1 MQATL
6 SKGILLV
13 VLSACLSSAMALDPE
28 ACQERLKS
36 VDDRIASGKYS
47 AQNVQTAQ
55 QMRDSIMQSCA
66 YLDEATV
73 GQMMEGFEQLLP
85 TRSEAERQAHEEAK
99 RTERAEQLEVRRA
112 ELEVSRKER
121 AERER
126 KEAALKPKPLPISEV
141 LKRPPTAKS
150 VFGEFVDRDDGMY
163 YAKIHDWDL
172 YRDKVRVLY
181 ATDPANYQFVRGE
194 SKQHIYVIESDA
206 KGNIAQKQVTAT
218 TTFGLLAA
226 GLRRGHDEVIL
237 QWNSAGDDAPPRI
250 EAWSISD
257 QKLLSTAS
265 TPALPWGKFDQFRLS
280 TSDGNVLFVFGIGSS
295 GKESSVSWMKVS
307 LEGKVLARGT
317 LESDISM
324 LSVSNWF
331 HTPSGGGGFVI
342 YELANTEK
350 GINSELAPIARRVGT
365 NTITAVVSGETRL
378 LVASNGSTPAW
389 KSPAIARSF
398 MWLGLPALGPITT
411 LEEQAEMDRI
421 LRSIDPEHGGS
432 ISLVNNAVVPIDD
445 GYGVLVENNYR
456 NKEQSPVHGKWLYEY
471 AINGEVRKTYLNPA
485 AEHLGV
491 DFSMIA
497 APDEGAVFLYAGAQA
512 GTQPYVVLLDEN
524 RQVAAYGK
532 ALIGQET
539 AAGGI
544 IADEDGV
551 WVLGTGKTDDG
562 LPKIW
567 LERIDF

>member
-1 MQATL
+1 MR
-6 SKGILLV
+6 KIFPRV
-13 VLSACLSSAMALDPE
+13 VLSTILVMCFSSAVAMEPE
-28 ACQERLKS
+28 ACLDRLKS
-36 VDDRIASGKYS
+36 VDDRIASGRYS
-47 AQNVQTAQ
+47 DQNVQMAN
-55 QMRDSIMQSCA
+55 QMRDGIMQSCA
-66 YLDEATV
+66 YLDEATIA
-73 GQMMEGFEQLLP
+73 QMMEGFEQLLP

-126 KEAALKPKPLPISEV
+126 KEAALKPKPLPVSEV

-150 VFGEFVDRDDGMY
+150 LGGEFVDRDDGMY
-163 YAKIHDWDL
+163 YARIYDWDL
-172 YRDKVRVLY
+172 YRGKVRVLY
-181 ATDPANYQFVRGE
+181 ATDPANYQFAQGA

-206 KGNIAQKQVTAT
+206 KGNVAQKQVTAT

-226 GLRRGHDEVIL
+226 GLRRDHDEVIL
-237 QWNSAGDDAPPRI
+237 QWNSAGDDVPPRI

-280 TSDGNVLFVFGIGSS
+280 TGDGNVLFVFGTGSP

-342 YELANTEK
+342 HELANTEK

-411 LEEQAEMDRI
+411 LEEQAEMDRV
-421 LRSIDPEHGGS
+421 LGSIDPEHGGS
-432 ISLVNNAVVPIDD
+432 ISLVNNAVVSIGD

-456 NKEQSPVHGKWLYEY
+456 NREQTPMHGGWMYEY
-471 AINGEVRKTYLNPA
+471 GTNGEVRKTYLNPA
-485 AEHLGV
+485 AEHLQS
-491 DFSMIA
+491 DFQFLA
-497 APDEGAVFLYAGAQA
+497 ANERDSVFLYGR
-512 GTQPYVVLLDEN
+512 GWPSYVVQLDKD
-524 RQVAAYGK
+524 RKVAAYGK
-532 ALIGQET
+532 ALIGQKGFT
-539 AAGGI
+539 TMGI
-544 IADEDGV
+544 IADGNGV
-551 WVLGTGKTDDG
+551 WVLGTGKTEDG
-562 LPKIW
+562 LQKIW